1 MRKGI
6 AFVVFV
12 MFIVMFSA
20 QGEAFLWFKD
30 KKECNVLPEQLTA
43 QTNALQQT
51 VDALN
56 AELATAKQQLAEANG
71 MISALNEKLA
81 SAELAVSASESKLA
95 AAGAPED
102 LKAQAEGMSAS
113 CSMAGQD
120 TQAAQ

>member
-30 KKECNVLPEQLTA
+30 KKECNVVPEQLTA
-43 QTNALQQT
+43 QVTELQQT
-51 VDALN
+51 VETLKG
-56 AELATAKQQLAEANG
+56 ELATAQQQLAEANG

-81 SAELAVSASESKLA
+81 SAQPAVSAGDQVDPSANAGACCSAMGTDACCSKVAQDTA
-95 AAGAPED
+95 AA
-102 LKAQAEGMSAS
+102 Q
-113 CSMAGQD
+113 
-120 TQAAQ
+120 